1 MNEIE
6 KKVRELEFGEG
17 VKLANGNTVT
27 RVIGGWVYATSMRN
41 VCFFPEPKESGLEAK
56 IVTKARTREAKK

>member
-6 KKVRELEFGEG
+6 KKVRELEFGESM
-17 VKLANGNTVT
+17 KLANGNTVT

-41 VCFFPEPKESGLEAK
+41 VCFVPDEGEKQ
-56 IVTKARTREAKK
+56 IVTKARTKEVKK